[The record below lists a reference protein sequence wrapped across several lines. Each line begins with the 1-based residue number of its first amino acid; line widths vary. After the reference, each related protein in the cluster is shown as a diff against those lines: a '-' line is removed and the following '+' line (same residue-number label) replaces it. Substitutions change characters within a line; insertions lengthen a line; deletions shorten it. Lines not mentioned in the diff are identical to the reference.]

1 MQAVEPDPEYDED
14 SEYDPTK
21 DENHGLESGDDSDN
35 NNSKK
40 KGPLTV
46 FDIANEAKRKRIV
59 DNAWADMISNDTNE
73 ISKKKAS
80 LIYANNNDN
89 KQTTN
94 NPKKKKRKLSKDIS
108 DMMTTIFG
116 SKKAKK
122 LEINDNND
130 RDNIKSDEIKKNL
143 KDIVKKIQ
151 KKEIVQETRKF
162 AGKEIAIERT
172 VKVGESSSSSSSS
185 SSSYTTAPA
194 TALDKALDVLKGP
207 KVVSTVAKSSY
218 DWENFKEKE
227 GIEDDL
233 AVATKEGYLTRKDF
247 LERCDHRAFEKEK
260 EERLRNMTANSNQ

>member
-1 MQAVEPDPEYDED
+1 MEPDPEYDED

-21 DENHGLESGDDSDN
+21 DDDIVIESDDSDN
-35 NNSKK
+35 DDKK
-40 KGPLTV
+40 KGPV
-46 FDIANEAKRKRIV
+46 SVYDIANEAKRKRLV
-59 DNAWADMISNDTNE
+59 DSAWADMLSNDSNE
-73 ISKKKAS
+73 IAKKKSS
-80 LIYANNNDN
+80 LTYINNSNNIN
-89 KQTTN
+89 KQV
-94 NPKKKKRKLSKDIS
+94 KKDPTKSKKRKLSKDIN

-122 LEINDNND
+122 LDINDYDD
-130 RDNIKSDEIKKNL
+130 RDNRKSDEIKKNL

-151 KKEIVQETRKF
+151 KKEVVQETRKF
-162 AGKEIAIERT
+162 AGQEIAIERT
-172 VKVGESSSSSSSS
+172 LKVGESTSSSSSSSS
-185 SSSYTTAPA
+185 QVSAPV

-207 KVVSTVAKSSY
+207 KIVSTVAKSSY

-247 LERCDHRAFEKEK
+247 LERCDYRSFELER